1 MSLVI
6 HALVIFISA
15 FLIFLVQPLIAKQIL
30 PWFGGSAAVWTTCL
44 LFFQSALLA
53 GYGYAHALTHF
64 LPLKRQVQVHSLMLL
79 CALAF
84 MPIIVSDGWRP
95 TGAEDPIVQIILL
108 LIATIGLPYFLL
120 STTTPLV
127 GAWYWRQY
135 QSEAPYR
142 LFALSN
148 AASLLALI
156 GFPFVIE
163 PIFGN
168 RETAWIWSALFVCF
182 ALLCIWMAWR
192 TWFAVQEHARQ
203 GLGPEVEANQGLERL
218 SEGHRASAADAREKA
233 QRVDGS
239 SHAKASPASSQDGQT
254 QAGGWMSWM
263 GYSAMGS
270 ALLLGVSS
278 HLTQNISSAPLLWVL
293 PLALYLVTFI
303 ISFDHPRWYKR
314 IIFLPLSAIALPAMA
329 WLADSLDLAL
339 AAPVYSLGLF
349 VLCMVFHGEL
359 YRLRPEP
366 QRLTQFYLAMSA
378 GGAVGSLLMAVVA
391 PLVMS
396 GHYEFHIVLI
406 LATALGFV
414 LLRSTDA
421 SGAGQTAIGPI
432 GEAAISPR
440 VQENIRAGMRAGRSL
455 AMLMTAA
462 VLASVLGFTWKFLD
476 HYNEGVRMM
485 ARDFYGVVRTRNSN
499 AGGEDFRNLI
509 HGSIAHGGQL
519 QRDELQMSPSSY
531 FGPDSGY
538 GRTFASL
545 PAGPKRVGVIG
556 LGAGALA
563 VYAQPGDQWVF
574 YEISPAVVRAAQTE
588 FSFLKRMQAPHEL
601 VIGDGRLALER
612 EAPRQ
617 FDVIAMDAFAGDSIP
632 SHFLTKEA
640 MALYVKHLKP
650 DGVIVFQA
658 TNRFVNPMPVI
669 RQLADHFGLQAVL
682 VSDSPDFDSGPKY
695 WLSSTDQVIVTR
707 NPAIFEHERLSKV
720 IQRIEIMPGLKLFTD
735 DYINLLKILK
745 H

>member
-1 MSLVI
+1 VI

-53 GYGYAHALTHF
+53 GYGYAHALTRF
-64 LPLKRQVQVHSLMLL
+64 LSLKRQVQVHSLLLL

-84 MPIIVSDGWRP
+84 MPIIVSDQWRP
-95 TGAEDPIVQIILL
+95 TGSEDPILQIIML

-156 GFPFVIE
+156 GFPFLIE

-168 RETAWIWSALFVCF
+168 RETAWIWSVLFVCF
-182 ALLCIWMAWR
+182 ALLCIGMAWR
-192 TWFAVQEHARQ
+192 TWFAVTGQKAPDSARAPQ
-203 GLGPEVEANQGLERL
+203 HQ
-218 SEGHRASAADAREKA
+218 
-233 QRVDGS
+233 
-239 SHAKASPASSQDGQT
+239 SPTTVHGQT
-254 QAGGWMSWM
+254 QRDSADTFAKGNDHPGSMQLDRQRHGGWFSWI
-263 GYSAMGS
+263 GFSAMGS

-314 IIFLPLSAIALPAMA
+314 MIFMPLSAIALPAMA
-329 WLADSLDLAL
+329 WLADSLDLAM
-339 AAPVYSLGLF
+339 AAPVYSAGLF

-378 GGAVGSLLMAVVA
+378 GGAIGSLFMAVIA
-391 PLVMS
+391 PLVMN

-406 LATALGFV
+406 VAAALGLV
-414 LLRSTDA
+414 LMGKSDTSSLGNNATKESA
-421 SGAGQTAIGPI
+421 QPPFSAGTF
-432 GEAAISPR
+432 AAIASD
-440 VQENIRAGMRAGRSL
+440 MRARRALLMLL
-455 AMLMTAA
+455 AAG
-462 VLASVLGFTWKFLD
+462 VLVSVLGFTWTFLE
-476 HYNEGVRMM
+476 HYNQGVRMM

-499 AGGEDFRNLI
+499 AGGEDYRNLV

-538 GRTFASL
+538 GRTFASM

-563 VYAQPGDQWVF
+563 VYAKPGDQWVF
-574 YEISPAVVRAAQTE
+574 YEISPAVVKAAQTE

-650 DGVIVFQA
+650 DGAIVFQA

-682 VSDSPDFDSGPKY
+682 VSDSPDFDSGPQY

-707 NPAIFEHERLSKV
+707 NLALFEHERLRSV
-720 IQRIEIMPGLKLFTD
+720 IQRIDTMPGLKLFTD